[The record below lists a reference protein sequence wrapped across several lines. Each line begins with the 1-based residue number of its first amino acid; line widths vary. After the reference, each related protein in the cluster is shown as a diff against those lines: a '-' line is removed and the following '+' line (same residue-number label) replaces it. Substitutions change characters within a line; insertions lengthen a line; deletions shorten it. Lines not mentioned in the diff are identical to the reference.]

1 MKAKPIFMRTNK
13 ERKPVA
19 VKGSKGGKMKAN
31 SQKEQAYAALRAF
44 GTDRLNN
51 IVNRRIRTGYNLE
64 GLTKAERE
72 YCVIVL
78 HASAHASEL
87 TPDERAIYHKARAVY
102 SAMLARRNA
111 S

>member
-1 MKAKPIFMRTNK
+1 
-13 ERKPVA
+13 
-19 VKGSKGGKMKAN
+19 MKAN

-87 TPDERAIYHKARAVY
+87 TPDERAIYHKARAAY